1 MKIPTHA
8 FAVFLAIGLA
18 GCGPKHHITK
28 GDQHLEGNRPDAAT
42 QEYQRA
48 LDKDPSAV
56 GALRGMAATYVK
68 RDQPIRA
75 IIPAQRAARTGDIP
89 AHRILARALLTT
101 GRPSDALKTIRTAR
115 KKAPRNHNFQ
125 RLLVEALIA
134 DGQLDAAADTADELL
149 IDIAS
154 PRARSLH
161 AWALSRAGR
170 IDDAVAIATDAV
182 AIASDDGRIQAECA
196 SIFWKAKRQAP
207 FNRANKMARALLP
220 ASPRADMQRA
230 NWYAEQGH
238 TERAIRKLEG
248 LRGAYTTSAK
258 VAATLGLLYAKQG
271 AWNNAI
277 RHLGAS
283 LSLKPYSNESAVS
296 GVSRMKA
303 GDSLKEGQRVT
314 EIIEVATRLG
324 EAYHETGQH
333 AHAAKAW
340 QIGVDHSQ
348 NPTGADHLRIA
359 NAWHLAGNNDQ
370 MGQSAQTATNLEPG
384 NPEGHLLLARA
395 YDAAN
400 NVEWAIRHAQKSWE
414 IDPDQA
420 NIVIF
425 LGELYENRG
434 ERRVAR
440 ELYRDAL
447 RRHPSDA
454 HIYAAFERVGG
465 TRRR

>member
-1 MKIPTHA
+1 MPTHA
-8 FAVFLAIGLA
+8 FAIFLAIGLA
-18 GCGPKHHITK
+18 GCGPKHHIAK

-56 GALRGMAATYVK
+56 GALRGMAGAYVK

-75 IIPAQRAARTGDIP
+75 VIPAQRAARAGDIP

-101 GRPSDALKTIRTAR
+101 GRPSDALKTIQAAR
-115 KKAPRNHNFQ
+115 KKAPKNHNFQ

-149 IDIAS
+149 IDISS

-170 IDDAVAIATDAV
+170 IDDAVAMATDAA

-196 SIFWKAKRQAP
+196 SIFWKAERQAP

-220 ASPRADMQRA
+220 ASPRAAMHRA

-258 VAATLGLLYAKQG
+258 VAATLGLLYADQG
-271 AWNNAI
+271 AWSDAI

-283 LSLKPYSNESAVS
+283 LTLKPYTSDSTVS
-296 GVSRMKA
+296 GVTRMKA
-303 GDSLKEGQRVT
+303 GDSRKEGQRLT
-314 EIIEVATRLG
+314 EIIDVATRLG
-324 EAYHETGQH
+324 EAYHAVNQH
-333 AHAAKAW
+333 ARAAKAW
-340 QIGVDHSQ
+340 QIGVNHIKA
-348 NPTGADHLRIA
+348 PTAADHLRIA

-370 MGQSAQTATNLEPG
+370 MGQSAQAATNLDPG
-384 NPEGHLLLARA
+384 NPAGHLLLARA

-414 IDPDQA
+414 LDPEQA
-420 NIVIF
+420 TIVIF
-425 LGELYENRG
+425 LGKLYESRG
-434 ERRVAR
+434 EKRVAR

-454 HIYAAFERVGG
+454 QIYSAFERVGG